1 MTTRAFLIS
10 IISNSREREILDRFS
25 KIVDD
30 ILGAYWMYADRIP
43 IYWMPL
49 AILAPLLNVPLSSL
63 SITTL
68 CHELVHA
75 YSQRGVDIDGRGWKT
90 PHFVNADTYV
100 MEGIAQYYTEQVMR
114 GLIARLPDGLGAF
127 LALRSKQAQP
137 YTEYQYWLQPNN
149 KSTPEVVRLAMLRIR
164 NLGPQPVQHVDLKKE
179 LEAAQAQLHGTPST
193 DL

>member
-1 MTTRAFLIS
+1 
-10 IISNSREREILDRFS
+10 
-25 KIVDD
+25 
-30 ILGAYWMYADRIP
+30 MYADRIP

-75 YSQRGVDIDGRGWKT
+75 YSHRGVDIDGRGWKT

-127 LALRSKQAQP
+127 SRFALKASSTVYRVPKLAPAK
-137 YTEYQYWLQPNN
+137 
-149 KSTPEVVRLAMLRIR
+149 
-164 NLGPQPVQHVDLKKE
+164 
-179 LEAAQAQLHGTPST
+179 
-193 DL
+193 